1 MDDVSAEQCLI
12 LDAHRYHAHPHLA
25 VLGSGTWLL
34 IANRGPRRTVTMH
47 PPQDPE
53 YRNVLMRSE
62 DEGRS
67 WSAAAVVPDY
77 GWNGVECAGLTAL
90 KSGRALLNQWRFEWL
105 PLPEAASSGR
115 GDLVLPERLF
125 ADLVRS
131 PELDAFCASAA
142 EAPAAKFPW
151 ARGGGVAAVHLSDDG
166 GRTFFATHRIATG
179 AFSGGYGMRG
189 GVELPNGDIILPLS
203 DAPSYRQVY
212 VVRSRDGGQ
221 TWSSPRLAAAG
232 DGHEFEEPAP
242 LLLPSGRIV
251 LALRDNAT
259 RRLHCVASTDGGET
273 WSQPRPTKIEGYPAH
288 LLRLADGRYLCVV
301 GRRRTPFAIVA
312 YFSDDAET
320 WGPAV
325 PVVDDLL
332 NKDLGYPTVAQR
344 KNGDLAIVYYA
355 QDRDGVT
362 GIEIATARLA
372 YETRRGDRHVAR

>member
-1 MDDVSAEQCLI
+1 MDATTGMSALTVVDRRT
-12 LDAHRYHAHPHLA
+12 LHRERYAYCAHPHLA
-25 VLGSGTWLL
+25 VLADGAWLVVF
-34 IANRGPRRTVTMH
+34 NRAPRRERILH

-62 DEGRS
+62 DEGRG

-77 GWNGVECAGLTAL
+77 GWTGVECAGLTAL
-90 KSGRALLNQWRFEWL
+90 RNGRVLLNQWRFEWL
-105 PLPEAASSGR
+105 PLPAAAASGR
-115 GDLVLPERLF
+115 GDLIMPDRLL
-125 ADLVRS
+125 ADLARS
-131 PELDAFCASAA
+131 PELDAFSASAA
-142 EAPAAKFPW
+142 EASAGNFPW
-151 ARGGGVAAVHLSDDG
+151 ARGGGVAAIHLSDDG
-166 GRTFFATHRIATG
+166 GRTFFATRTIATS

-189 GVELPNGDIILPLS
+189 GLELADGDIILPLS
-203 DAPSYRQVY
+203 DAPNYRQVY
-212 VVRSRDGGQ
+212 VIRSRDGGR

-259 RRLHCVASTDGGET
+259 RRMHEVASIDGGET
-273 WSQPRPTKIEGYPAH
+273 WSAPRPMNIEGYPAH
-288 LLRLADGRYLCVV
+288 LLRLADGRFLCVV
-301 GRRRTPFAIVA
+301 GQRRAPFGIVA
-312 YFSDDAET
+312 HFSDDAET

-344 KNGDLAIVYYA
+344 KNGDLAIAYYA
-355 QDRDGVT
+355 QNGDGVT

-372 YETRRGDRHVAR
+372 